1 MKKTDKSMFIQIGE
15 GEQDIFFI
23 KLNQI
28 TALNIEPNY
37 SRGGINLIICYGDR
51 SVTITTPTKEEAI
64 EKATQI
70 KDLINEMEEA
80 T

>member
-1 MKKTDKSMFIQIGE
+1 MFIQIGE

-37 SRGGINLIICYGDR
+37 VRGGYKLTIRYNDG
-51 SVTITTPTKEEAI
+51 SVTISTPTKEEAI

-70 KDLINEMEEA
+70 KDLINETEE
-80 T
+80 TT